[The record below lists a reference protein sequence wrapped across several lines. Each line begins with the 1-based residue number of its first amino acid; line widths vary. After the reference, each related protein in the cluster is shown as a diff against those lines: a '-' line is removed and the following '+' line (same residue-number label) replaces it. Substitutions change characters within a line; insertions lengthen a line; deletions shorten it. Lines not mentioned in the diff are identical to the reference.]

1 MGLRRCCIADCK
13 SASNLPD
20 CCDIKFHAFPTNEA
34 ARKVWLKN
42 CRIENSKSV
51 NKGFVVC
58 SKHFQES
65 DFKPLKN
72 SQRFLRNGA
81 VPTIFPW
88 GNEQPLSEHLA
99 GHSQDANVTLESIKE
114 DGNSSVLDEST
125 ALTKTTTT
133 TKKTS
138 ARNAKSKQQA
148 DTSKPRSVSADAQSK
163 NATEAKPSE
172 MSPRKSLDSAT
183 TPEKSTAAKENM
195 IKSPTKKFDAAMSL
209 NPGAKVEVQDL
220 NGTWLNAS
228 VVEVDQTEQEV
239 LISFDKTAKTK
250 GAASYVCEIIE
261 IFGFAFYFNLL
272 PNLITDLN

>member
-13 SASNLPD
+13 SASNSPD
-20 CCDIKFHAFPTNEA
+20 CSDIKYHAFPTNEV
-34 ARKVWLKN
+34 ARNVWIKN
-42 CRIENSKSV
+42 CRIENSKSLTKSV
-51 NKGFVVC
+51 MVC

-65 DFKPLKN
+65 DFKPPKN

-88 GNEQPLSEHLA
+88 GNEQSLSEYLA
-99 GHSQDANVTLESIKE
+99 EHSQDGNVTLESIKE
-114 DGNSSVLDEST
+114 DGDNSVLNEST
-125 ALTKTTTT
+125 ASTKTI

-138 ARNAKSKQQA
+138 ARHAKSKVQA
-148 DTSKPRSVSADAQSK
+148 DSSKPRSVSADEQAK
-163 NATEAKPSE
+163 NETEAKTSE

-183 TPEKSTAAKENM
+183 TPDKSTAAKENV

-250 GAASYVCEIIE
+250 GAASYVFIK
-261 IFGFAFYFNLL
+261 
-272 PNLITDLN
+272 